1 MKSIMAGCISPG
13 LVATGVLDPSFGLHR
28 SHPYY
33 RLCVQSG
40 WQHFAMENTATL
52 KQDIKRL
59 MVENLMLQSKAEEI
73 ADDLPLFGPGSL
85 GLDSVDALQLVVAL
99 DKNYGLKIPDP
110 EAAKKVLQSVNTI
123 VAALEQRLSGQ
134 PH

>member
-1 MKSIMAGCISPG
+1 MNNP
-13 LVATGVLDPSFGLHR
+13 T
-28 SHPYY
+28 
-33 RLCVQSG
+33 
-40 WQHFAMENTATL
+40 EL
-52 KQDIKRL
+52 KTQIKHL
-59 MVENLMLQSKAEEI
+59 LVENLMLQSKAEEI

-123 VAALEQRLSGQ
+123 VSALEQRLSVE